1 MRDRMQ
7 ISTVDSTALQQY
19 GKQVLYKYSQECN
32 SMEQAAQNI
41 VRDFYDM
48 FRTEEGD
55 PEFALVRVFRLTKFE
70 ELDPELQ
77 ASCTIKSGQC
87 LALMGTIGIEE
98 AWCDRR
104 QSQSRKAIPINQ
116 NMSPMF
122 KGVFRELGFS
132 WEDSTGDELVSG
144 AALGAMGMI
153 RYFHVEDVSS
163 SSYITDQEQFVE
175 PYGIQ
180 SVVAC
185 GSQFLS
191 DAAFVLIGFS
201 TVPVTEEQ
209 AEKLVKLMPHISTLL
224 ATFDVREALWIE

>member
-1 MRDRMQ
+1 MDRVQ
-7 ISTVDSTALQQY
+7 ISTVDSARLQQY
-19 GKQVLYKYSQECN
+19 GKQVLHSYSRDCN

-41 VRDFYDM
+41 VRDFYGM
-48 FRTEEGD
+48 FRTEEGE

-77 ASCTIKSGQC
+77 ANCTIKSGQC

-104 QSQSRKAIPINQ
+104 QSQSRRAIPINQ

-132 WEDSTGDELVSG
+132 WSDSTEDELVSG
-144 AALGAMGMI
+144 EALGAMGMI

-180 SVVAC
+180 SVVAV

-191 DAAFVLIGFS
+191 GSAFVLIGFT
-201 TVPVTEEQ
+201 TVPITQEQTE
-209 AEKLVKLMPHISTLL
+209 ALVQLMPHISTLL
-224 ATFDVREALWIE
+224 ATFDARDALWIE